1 MRTSIV
7 AVLGSA
13 ACCVAAFAQTPKLPL
28 KSDDNATVY
37 VEPNLSS
44 TETSME
50 SNGATVGVERPDGSS
65 KHIGVDTTGSR
76 PTYSLGGSTAGDL
89 SYSAGVF
96 SDGKEKKGVKAG
108 VTLKY

>member
-1 MRTSIV
+1 MSKSTV
-7 AVLGSA
+7 ALLGLAMGCA
-13 ACCVAAFAQTPKLPL
+13 AALAQTPKLPL
-28 KSDDNATVY
+28 KSDDNGTVY
-37 VEPNLSS
+37 VNPNVSP
-44 TETSME
+44 TEKAIDT
-50 SNGATVGVERPDGSS
+50 NGATVGVERPDGSS
-65 KHIGVDTTGSR
+65 KYMGVDTAGPK